1 MNSTKTRVFFF
12 HYNKPASRT
21 ANAPKMTVHYKGA
34 CHIVD
39 HIICDVSTH
48 THHNKRQPHVVLK
61 GKAHDILF
69 IEDVPS
75 KSTTAHII

>member
-1 MNSTKTRVFFF
+1 MSQRVFFF
-12 HYNKPASRT
+12 HYNKPASRS
-21 ANAPKMTVHYKGA
+21 ANTPKMTVHYKNI

-39 HIICDVSTH
+39 HIICDVNVH

-61 GKAHDILF
+61 GKANNIIF

-75 KSTTAHII
+75 KHKTALIT